1 MKHIASR
8 LISPFLF
15 SIVLSERVSF
25 CSKVVELM
33 QFPIK
38 CMYIFSKYLEKKIN
52 KERHIVNKNGFPSSF
67 RTKLDNSIL
76 KELCIKFLA
85 NQV

>member
-25 CSKVVELM
+25 CSKVDGLM
-33 QFPIK
+33 QFHIEFV
-38 CMYIFSKYLEKKIN
+38 YSEKKGVGN
-52 KERHIVNKNGFPSSF
+52 
-67 RTKLDNSIL
+67 
-76 KELCIKFLA
+76 
-85 NQV
+85 

>member
-25 CSKVVELM
+25 CSKVDALM
-33 QFPIK
+33 Q
-38 CMYIFSKYLEKKIN
+38 Y
-52 KERHIVNKNGFPSSF
+52 HIELPETDGGL
-67 RTKLDNSIL
+67 TKD
-76 KELCIKFLA
+76 
-85 NQV
+85 